1 MPKFLGSDFQID
13 LPAGATDESTYAFAF
28 PARGNFRPS
37 VTVKTH
43 RLPGPVALESH
54 VEEQLGHIRAAL
66 PDMNVVVRGA
76 ASEDGGAYEAVYDFG
91 DPGQRVRQRQR
102 YLLLPEPWRVVT
114 LTATGLAEGFA
125 EVASLFEAVF
135 RSFLPGV
142 PGPRS
147 S

>member
-1 MPKFLGSDFQID
+1 MPTFLGSDFQLE

-54 VEEQLGHIRAAL
+54 VDEQLGHIRAAL
-66 PDMNVVVRGA
+66 PDVNVVVRGA
-76 ASEDGGAYEAVYDFG
+76 ASEDGRTYEAVYDFG

-102 YLLLPEPWRVVT
+102 YVLVPDPWRVVT

-125 EVASLFEAVF
+125 EIASLFEAVF
-135 RSFLPGV
+135 RSFV
-142 PGPRS
+142 PGAPPRRQS
-147 S
+147 